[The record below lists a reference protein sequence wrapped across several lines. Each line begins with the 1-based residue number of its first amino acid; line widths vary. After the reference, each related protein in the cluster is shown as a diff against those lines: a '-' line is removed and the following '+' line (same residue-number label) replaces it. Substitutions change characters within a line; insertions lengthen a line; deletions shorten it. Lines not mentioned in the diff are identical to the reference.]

1 MDLKTTY
8 MGLELKNPIIVS
20 SSKLTSTIDNIRKCA
35 DQGAGAI
42 VLKSL
47 FEEQL
52 LADVQ
57 ESADRSWA
65 MAPEMNWDS
74 KSLDEVSPLTF
85 KLWE

>member
-1 MDLKTTY
+1 MATGKDVNTVIVDGRTVVQGSRVV
-8 MGLELKNPIIVS
+8 GL
-20 SSKLTSTIDNIRKCA
+20 D
-35 DQGAGAI
+35 
-42 VLKSL
+42 
-47 FEEQL
+47 EEQL

-57 ESADRSWA
+57 ESADRSWP

>member
-1 MDLKTTY
+1 MATGKDVNTVIVDGRTVVQGSRVV
-8 MGLELKNPIIVS
+8 GL
-20 SSKLTSTIDNIRKCA
+20 D
-35 DQGAGAI
+35 
-42 VLKSL
+42 
-47 FEEQL
+47 EEQL

-57 ESADRSWA
+57 ESADRPWA